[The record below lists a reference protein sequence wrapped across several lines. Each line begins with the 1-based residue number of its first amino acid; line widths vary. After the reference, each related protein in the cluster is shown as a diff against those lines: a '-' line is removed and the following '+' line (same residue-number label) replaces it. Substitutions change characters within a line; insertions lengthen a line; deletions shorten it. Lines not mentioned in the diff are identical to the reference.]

1 MKKMKKLLAILMTM
15 AMVMGLGITGF
26 AAVTPV
32 TNIVSDITVTGLSAG
47 VNTDITGYK
56 FATLQYDNE
65 KNEYSWDIADW
76 ADDYVLLNSD
86 GTAYEIVDKD
96 ENGNNIS
103 DLKEAASTSGT
114 SDINVTAADIEG
126 TSCTFYNVPIG
137 GYILIP
143 SDEYAE
149 YLPLFA
155 VNTYDRTISPDE
167 TTGKPVAI
175 DITVGAKSE
184 DHQIHKSQ
192 TDDFAQIGQE
202 VTYTIN
208 ATFPMLENSE
218 GKKLEQFVIT
228 DDPTGLDID
237 ETSVTVLLNEVDI
250 KSNIE
255 ITKEEDGDLKIDF
268 ANLLKEES
276 QVDVRGGEDIVI
288 TYKAIVTDVTYNNS
302 VSATSDTT
310 RYDND
315 EVSGANGSIQIT
327 KVDAEDNEILYG
339 AEFQVYDLGE
349 RTQLTNEQPMELIY
363 DETKGAYR
371 PVLPDEIGKGVTTVK
386 TNETDADTED
396 GIFKIVGL
404 EEGNY
409 YIKETKA
416 PSGYAINTDDFIVTV
431 TRGNATTVESNFLN
445 TKMAA
450 LPSTGGMGTTLF
462 TIAGCVIMISAA
474 GLFFATRK
482 KAN

>member
-32 TNIVSDITVTGLSAG
+32 TDIVSNITVTGLSAG
-47 VNTDITGYK
+47 VLTNITGYK
-56 FATLQYDNE
+56 FATLQYNDAT
-65 KNEYSWDIADW
+65 NEYSWEIATW
-76 ADDYVLLNSD
+76 ASEYVKLNAD
-86 GTAYEIVDKD
+86 GTAYEIQDKD
-96 ENGNNIS
+96 EDNNNIS
-103 DLKEAASTSGT
+103 DLKEAAIANGVRDNS
-114 SDINVTAADIEG
+114 VTRENIEG
-126 TSCTFYNVPIG
+126 TSCTFENVLIG

-143 SDEYAE
+143 SDGNAD

-192 TDDFAQIGQE
+192 TDDFAQIGQK

-218 GKKLEQFVIT
+218 GEKLTQFVIT
-228 DDPTGLDID
+228 DDPTGLDINVN
-237 ETSVTVLLNEVDI
+237 SVNVTLNKSDITENVDI
-250 KSNIE
+250 S
-255 ITKEEDGDLKIDF
+255 EEDGDLKIDF
-268 ANLLKEES
+268 AKLLEEEA

-288 TYKAIVTDVTYNNS
+288 TYEAIVTDTTYNNS

-310 RYDND
+310 DYDD
-315 EVSGANGSIQIT
+315 DKTSGVNGSIQIT
-327 KVDAEDNEILYG
+327 KVDAEDFEEVLYG

-349 RTQLTNEQPMELIY
+349 KMQLTTEKPMELIY

-431 TRGNATTVESNFLN
+431 TRGNATTVERNFLN